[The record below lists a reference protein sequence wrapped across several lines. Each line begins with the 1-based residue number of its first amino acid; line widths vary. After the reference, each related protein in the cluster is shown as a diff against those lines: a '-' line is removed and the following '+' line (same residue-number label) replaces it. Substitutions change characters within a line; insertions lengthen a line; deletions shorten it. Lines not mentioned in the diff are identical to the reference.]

1 MSYILGLDLGP
12 SSIGWAA
19 VDIDGDGNY
28 KGLAKIP
35 DGPNLIPAIGARI
48 FPAGVE
54 RLGQGKKEQTRNKTR
69 REKRGTRRTL
79 RRRRSRRAKLVA
91 LLRDHNII
99 PQDDAE
105 LQKLQQV
112 DPYELR
118 AKAIEENKQLTLSE
132 LGRIF
137 LHLCKK
143 RGFKSN
149 RKAPPKKEE
158 KGEINEAKNKFKE
171 ELGSKT
177 PGQLWYEKRTAD
189 KFTAIKNKGGKFQGL
204 ATREQYKEEFNKIW
218 ENQKKIYQ
226 KNGEDNFF
234 SVEMKEQVKSLLFD
248 QIPYKQLPSKM
259 RKLWGRCSLM
269 PKEFRC
275 SLANRKAQQF
285 RFLQKVNDLRV
296 IKRGASRE
304 LNEEERKKVIDALSC
319 KDEVKLKGIRKELKL
334 SDDERLNFEFDDD
347 NALIGNEIDSQL
359 CKLVGKDTWLNLAE
373 DAKEK
378 IWKEILR
385 YIEDETGDI
394 TEEKTADE
402 VYKVCGIKIADLEK
416 ISEVEL
422 PDGNV
427 KFCEKVIDRILPK
440 MQKGLQLS
448 DAIKEAN
455 KEGAGFERK
464 WDRLTSLPVPDK
476 KAGFYITNPNVATV
490 LYQVHRL
497 VNRLIAEIGKPEKIV
512 IEFTRDLKA
521 SKKQRQKILRQQA
534 ERRKAKELIREE
546 IQKLPEWKWGKKI
559 PKWAIEKYTL
569 WEEQKWCSPYSGNPI
584 SESQL
589 FSEETQ
595 IDHILPYSMSLDD
608 SLSNKV
614 VCFTAENQDK
624 KQRTVFDWLGNN
636 EKRWERVQQAIDH
649 WKPQRKT
656 RWSKKTARKSA
667 DSKLINERKW
677 ERFFITADQVDEI
690 YEPER
695 YLNEAGY
702 IANETR
708 DYLERL
714 YDSNEAKKHVKTTK
728 GGVTG
733 ELRKWWDLNSILGK
747 NDEEDKET
755 TSESSVEENASQPQE
770 EDKKPQKKERS
781 DLRHHAIDAAVIA
794 VTEPKTVKKVT
805 NELQQV
811 YPRKKR
817 REIYIE
823 RPWKGF
829 EDELIAAVDSIK
841 ISHRTQ
847 RKVCGELHAAT
858 HYWKETNGKYKDKY
872 VTRKFLANLSN
883 TEIEQICDEAIK
895 RLVKLRIKEKGGLSG
910 AFDEPIY
917 LPPNKENKNS
927 TLMPVRK
934 VRIWTKHTDENMI
947 PIRGKEGEPQTVW
960 VEKPENHHIEIF
972 HVNENSKK
980 RYICKIW
987 NMWEVSQ
994 RIREYKKQE
1003 IKDKDPI
1010 VLRKHPAYP
1019 KAEFVMWLA
1028 KADTVLIKNNEK
1040 EVLARITGIGEGD
1053 ERDESVDLKL
1063 WELRVNCTSTDLP
1076 TKETKDGYRL
1086 RNVNDFMAMKP
1097 RKVTVD
1103 LLGRIRWAE
1112 RKYWDKVLQS
1122 D

>member
-1 MSYILGLDLGP
+1 MSYVLGLDLGP

-19 VDIDGDGNY
+19 VTIDENGNY

-35 DGPNLIPAIGARI
+35 DGPNFMPAIGARI

-54 RLGQGKKEQTRNKTR
+54 RYGQGKREQTRNKTR

-79 RRRRSRRAKLVA
+79 RRRKARRTKLIA
-91 LLRDHNII
+91 LLRTNNIL

-105 LQKLQQV
+105 LQKLQQT

-118 AKAIEENKQLTLSE
+118 AKAIKENEQLSLTE

-158 KGEINEAKNKFKE
+158 KGKINDAKNKFKE
-171 ELGSKT
+171 ELGNKT
-177 PGQLWYEKRTAD
+177 PGQLWHEKRTAD
-189 KFTAIKNKGGKFQGL
+189 KFKAIKNKGGKFQGL
-204 ATREQYKEEFNKIW
+204 AVREQYKEEFNRIW
-218 ENQKKIYQ
+218 DNQKKIYQ
-226 KNGEDNFF
+226 KNGNG
-234 SVEMKEQVKSLLFD
+234 SVEMKKQIESLLFD
-248 QIPYKQLPSKM
+248 QISYKQLPSKM
-259 RKLWGRCSLM
+259 RKMWGRCSLM

-275 SLANRKAQQF
+275 SLANRKAQRF

-296 IKRGASRE
+296 IKRGITRG
-304 LNEEERKKVIDALSC
+304 LNDEERKKIINLLSC
-319 KDEVKLKGIRKELKL
+319 KDEVNLKDIRKELEL
-334 SDDERLNFEFDDD
+334 ADDERLNFEFDDD
-347 NALIGNEIDSQL
+347 NTLTGNEIDSQL
-359 CKLVGKDTWLNLAE
+359 CKLVGKDVWLNFSE
-373 DAKEK
+373 ETRDK
-378 IWKEILR
+378 IWQEILR
-385 YIEDETGDI
+385 YIEDERGEI
-394 TEEKTADE
+394 TEIKTADE
-402 VYKVCGIKIADLEK
+402 IYRICGIKSIDLKK
-416 ISEVEL
+416 ISEIEL

-427 KFCEKVIDRILPK
+427 KFCEKVLNEILPK
-440 MQKGLQLS
+440 MSKEGLPLS
-448 DAIKEAN
+448 DAIKA
-455 KEGAGFERK
+455 AGFKQK
-464 WDRLTSLPVPDK
+464 WDELPSLPVPDK

-521 SKKQRQKILRQQA
+521 SKKQRQKILKQQS
-534 ERRKAKELIREE
+534 ERRRTKALIAEDV
-546 IQKLPEWKWGKKI
+546 QKSPEWKWGKKI
-559 PKWAIEKYTL
+559 PPWAIEKYLLWVEQNTL
-569 WEEQKWCSPYSGNPI
+569 SPYSGDQI
-584 SESQL
+584 SVGQL
-589 FSEETQ
+589 FSEDTQ
-595 IDHILPYSMSLDD
+595 IDHILPYSMSLDN
-608 SLSNKV
+608 SMSNKV

-624 KQRTVFDWLGNN
+624 KQKTVFDWLGHN
-636 EKRWERVQQAIDH
+636 EIKWERVQNAIDH

-656 RWSKKTARKSA
+656 RGSKKTARNSA

-677 ERFFITADQVDEI
+677 ERFFITGDQIDEI

-708 DYLERL
+708 EYLERL
-714 YDSNEAKKHVKTTK
+714 YNSNEAKKRVKTTK

-733 ELRKWWDLNSILGK
+733 ELRKWWDLNRILGVERK
-747 NDEEDKET
+747 IDE
-755 TSESSVEENASQPQE
+755 SEENTDAQKQPA
-770 EDKKPQKKERS
+770 KKNRE

-794 VTEPKTVKKVT
+794 VTEPKTIEKVT
-805 NELQQV
+805 HELQRA
-811 YPRKKR
+811 YPRKR
-817 REIYIE
+817 RKEIYVE
-823 RPWKGF
+823 RPWKDF
-829 EDELIAAVDSIK
+829 EEELAAAVDLVK

-858 HYWKETNGKYKDKY
+858 HYWKETNGKYAGKY
-872 VTRKFLANLSN
+872 ITRKFLTDLSKA
-883 TEIEQICDEAIK
+883 EVGQICDEAIK
-895 RLVKLRIKEKGGLSG
+895 KLVKDRIKEKGDVKG
-910 AFDEPIY
+910 AFDSSIY
-917 LPPNKENKNS
+917 LPNKEG
-927 TLMPVRK
+927 TPVPIWK

-972 HVNENSKK
+972 QIKENGIK

-987 NMWEVSQ
+987 NIWEISQ
-994 RIREYKKQE
+994 RIEEYKKQE

-1010 VLRKHPAYP
+1010 VLRKHPNHP
-1019 KAEFVMWLA
+1019 DAEFVMWLS
-1028 KADTVLIKNNEK
+1028 KADTVLIKNNDKK
-1040 EVLARITGIGEGD
+1040 EILARITGIGEGD

-1063 WELRVNCTSTDLP
+1063 WELRVNCKSTDLP

-1086 RNVNDFMAMKP
+1086 RNINDFMAMTPK
-1097 RKVTVD
+1097 KVTVD

-1112 RKYWDKVLQS
+1112 RKTGWAKCFGND
-1122 D
+1122 